1 MTWPQGA
8 SDDTMVRQVEIDD
21 VSLGPSRSRVLDL
34 SEIVVLYAA
43 SLAGALLLSA
53 LLVEVTGGSWRSVLT
68 ALLDGSVR
76 NPGRWG
82 TTLGV
87 FTPLLLV
94 ALGTIVNTKAGLV
107 NIGQEGQLL
116 IGGAFAAYVAVH
128 LDAPGGLLLL
138 LLVLAGVLGGALWAG
153 IAAGLRY
160 WRNVPEV
167 LTTLLMVSVAAQVV
181 GYGFRR
187 ESLLL
192 EPLPEG
198 QATQVQQTA
207 LVPEGA
213 RLERVTVFGNEFAI
227 SAVMA
232 VLLAAAVAFLLA
244 WTVWGFR
251 LRMLGRNPRAAQRAG
266 VAAARFGIGSML
278 VSGGFAGLA
287 GAFMLTGGDFGSYR
301 FSPGF
306 AVNIGWTGLLVALVA
321 RERALIAVPV
331 AFVFA
336 GLRTGSGFLAA
347 TGVERRITDVVQALL
362 VLALLI
368 PPAVLFVRQRRRAA
382 AATRDRT

>member
-1 MTWPQGA
+1 MSETVP
-8 SDDTMVRQVEIDD
+8 VRQVEVDD
-21 VSLGPSRSRVLDL
+21 VSLGPSRSRVLGL
-34 SEIVVLYAA
+34 GEVLGLYAA
-43 SLAGALLLSA
+43 SIFGAVLLSA
-53 LLVEVTGGSWRSVLT
+53 VLVEVTGGSWQTVLS

-82 TTLGV
+82 TTVGTA
-87 FTPLLLV
+87 TPLLLV
-94 ALGTIVNTKAGLV
+94 ALGTIINGKAGLV

-116 IGGAFAAYVAVH
+116 MGGAFAAYVAVH
-128 LDAPGGLLLL
+128 LDAPGSVV
-138 LLVLAGVLGGALWAG
+138 LVALVAAGVLGGALWAG

-167 LTTLLMVSVAAQVV
+167 LTTLLLVSVAAQVV
-181 GYGFRR
+181 GWAFRH

-198 QATQVQQTA
+198 QATQVQQTMQ
-207 LVPEGA
+207 VPEGA
-213 RLERVTVFGNEFAI
+213 RLKRVTWFGNELPV
-227 SAVMA
+227 SAMVAVGLA
-232 VLLAAAVAFLLA
+232 VLVAFVLA
-244 WTVWGFR
+244 RAIWGFR
-251 LRMLGRNPRAAQRAG
+251 LRMLGRNPRAARRSG
-266 VAAARFGIGSML
+266 VSETRMGTMAML

-287 GAFMLTGGDFGSYR
+287 GAFMLTGGDFGAYR

-321 RERALIAVPV
+321 RERALVAVV
-331 AFVFA
+331 IAFVFA
-336 GLRTGSGFLAA
+336 ALRTGSGFLAA

-368 PPAVLFVRQRRRAA
+368 PPAVLFVRTRRRAA
-382 AATRDRT
+382 AATRART